1 MTITTVIIM
10 RKLEI
15 LREVSKGSPETQS
28 EQGLLGEKKKMAPKD
43 LLNAG
48 LPQAFN
54 LLKKKKNA
62 VSESQ

>member
-28 EQGLLGEKKKMAPKD
+28 EQGLLGEKKNGTKRLA
-43 LLNAG
+43 
-48 LPQAFN
+48 
-54 LLKKKKNA
+54 
-62 VSESQ
+62 

>member
-28 EQGLLGEKKKMAPKD
+28 EQGLLGEKKMAPKD

-54 LLKKKKNA
+54 LLKKKKKC
-62 VSESQ
+62 SI